1 MLLDITNN
9 IDVYVFDFDGTLVNS
24 MPDFCQVMID
34 LIEEYT
40 KVYPKNVLDIIVPL
54 GYKGTIDY
62 FKNVLKINESEEVL
76 MQKLKD
82 GLYKKYSEVICLK
95 QGVYN
100 ALKYLKEKGKR
111 LYILTASPHLV
122 LDVCLKRN
130 GVYDTFDGVYSCE
143 DFNTTKSD
151 VNIYYMLADKIGVK
165 NSEIAFFD
173 DNINSIMTAKKA
185 GLYTVGV
192 YDDAGV
198 LFKEQ
203 LEKTANAYIMTFE
216 EIK

>member
-1 MLLDITNN
+1 MLLDITKN

-40 KVYPKNVLDIIVPL
+40 KDYPKNVLDIIVPL

-100 ALKYLKEKGKR
+100 ALKYLSFINYLQFRDNFIISNFHFFKFPNCVKF
-111 LYILTASPHLV
+111 Y
-122 LDVCLKRN
+122 
-130 GVYDTFDGVYSCE
+130 YS
-143 DFNTTKSD
+143 KS
-151 VNIYYMLADKIGVK
+151 
-165 NSEIAFFD
+165 
-173 DNINSIMTAKKA
+173 
-185 GLYTVGV
+185 
-192 YDDAGV
+192 
-198 LFKEQ
+198 
-203 LEKTANAYIMTFE
+203 
-216 EIK
+216 

>member
-1 MLLDITNN
+1 MLLDITKN

-40 KVYPKNVLDIIVPL
+40 KDYPKNVLDIIVPL

-62 FKNVLKINESEEVL
+62 LKKVLKINESEEVL

-95 QGVYN
+95 QGVYS
-100 ALKYLKEKGKR
+100 ALKYLKENGKR

-143 DFNTTKSD
+143 DFNTTKGD
-151 VNIYYMLADKIGVK
+151 VKIYHMLADKIGVK

-173 DNINSIMTAKKA
+173 DNINSIMTAKNA

-198 LFKEQ
+198 SFKEQ